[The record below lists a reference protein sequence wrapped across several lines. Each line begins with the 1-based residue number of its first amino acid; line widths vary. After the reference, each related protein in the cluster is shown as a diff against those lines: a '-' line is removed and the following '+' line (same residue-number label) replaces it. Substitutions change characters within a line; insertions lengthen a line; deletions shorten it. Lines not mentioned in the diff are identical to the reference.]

1 MVTKERQIL
10 TDFIELYHDFPCLWN
25 SELDSYK
32 NRNERNM
39 AWELLADKLKELEP
53 KASVATA
60 KKKIEHLRTAFRREY
75 RKVVKSKRG
84 LGSVHVP
91 SLWYYKLI
99 SFIRLNRKKPT
110 TENDSIES
118 DEISDEESSE
128 KSEDDSPDKSTSS
141 KRLKADN
148 DNGGLQTNRR
158 KLLNVVEKILE
169 QTKDPLNPFG
179 VYVGEQLLEMN
190 NFQRQVAEK
199 LISDVIFLAKS
210 EALGFDSKVKVTNP
224 DTENA
229 PSPYVPSSPDDVKPA
244 MSPEFVQPQSAESSR
259 SSSPAQYIKLSLSPE
274 PNSPPASPHK
284 VDTSPVMEK
293 AFSSDITQESSAKND
308 NEKTS
313 LSQVIWSSPS
323 TKIIQTS
330 TTYKKIRLSPRPQSF
345 QTSPVKSG
353 NIPKIVLSA
362 SSLKKIR
369 LSTNNVPTSS
379 TNTILLS
386 PWD

>member
-75 RKVVKSKRG
+75 RK
-84 LGSVHVP
+84 
-91 SLWYYKLI
+91 
-99 SFIRLNRKKPT
+99 
-110 TENDSIES
+110 
-118 DEISDEESSE
+118 SSE